1 MDTGEP
7 STSDSLVLA
16 TAINDRASCVGLVE
30 LLSENPAALARY
42 PVGTEYDWEDEVTP
56 ASDVG
61 DAEGAGSDFD
71 LDFAFAPPVSA
82 AKLVPADDIFAHGRI
97 VPAYPVF
104 DRNFLDLSPGDVA
117 EPASTAAPSTDT
129 YCAWT
134 PRSAPSSPSLDIA
147 ARSTRGNCNS
157 ETTAKGVP
165 AASTVVEREG
175 KGKEKR
181 GEEGG
186 AHVMSNRY
194 NRDFTLYM
202 NLTLA

>member
-1 MDTGEP
+1 
-7 STSDSLVLA
+7 
-16 TAINDRASCVGLVE
+16 
-30 LLSENPAALARY
+30 
-42 PVGTEYDWEDEVTP
+42 
-56 ASDVG
+56 
-61 DAEGAGSDFD
+61 
-71 LDFAFAPPVSA
+71 
-82 AKLVPADDIFAHGRI
+82 LVPADDIFAHGRI

-165 AASTVVEREG
+165 AASTVVERERERRGRG
-175 KGKEKR
+175 KR
-181 GEEGG
+181 REGRKVG
-186 AHVMSNRY
+186 PMCGWG
-194 NRDFTLYM
+194 
-202 NLTLA
+202 

>member
-1 MDTGEP
+1 MDAGEP

-16 TAINDRASCVGLVE
+16 TATNDRASCVGLV
-30 LLSENPAALARY
+30 
-42 PVGTEYDWEDEVTP
+42 DEVTP

-186 AHVMSNRY
+186 AHVR
-194 NRDFTLYM
+194 LG
-202 NLTLA
+202 LTGIFYGKCDGVAWF

>member
-1 MDTGEP
+1 MAAEDITVSGGPRAAAAAFGVGTHTCSDWCRAKAEP
-7 STSDSLVLA
+7 ARNS
-16 TAINDRASCVGLVE
+16 VE

-165 AASTVVEREG
+165 AASTVLI
-175 KGKEKR
+175 
-181 GEEGG
+181 
-186 AHVMSNRY
+186 
-194 NRDFTLYM
+194 F
-202 NLTLA
+202 